1 MSYIA
6 LANTTISGTSTTQI
20 TFGSIPTSVNG
31 QSLRDLVLIFAGDG
45 TSGGA
50 DIAIQLNGDTGN
62 NYNRVFMGGSG
73 SGSGFSGSNA
83 NVGRMDVISAANGR
97 QLNFTWNLMDY
108 SATDKHKTALVRD
121 NDAGFQVVARAFRW
135 ASLNAVNSVRVFV
148 SAGAFTNGTTLA
160 LYGIAG

>member
-31 QSLRDLVLIFAGDG
+31 QSLRDLVLVLAGDG

-50 DIAIQLNGDTGN
+50 DIAIQLNSDTGN
-62 NYNRVFMGGSG
+62 NYNRVFMIGNGSTTA
-73 SGSGFSGSNA
+73 SGSNA
-83 NVGRMDVISAANGR
+83 NVSRMDMISAANGR
-97 QLNFTWNLMDY
+97 QLTLLWNLMDY
-108 SATDKHKTALVRD
+108 TATDKQKTALVRD
-121 NDAGFQVVARAFRW
+121 NDSGFQVGARAFRW
-135 ASLNAVNSVRVFV
+135 ASTSAVTSVRIFV
-148 SAGAFTNGTTLA
+148 SAGAFTNGTTLS